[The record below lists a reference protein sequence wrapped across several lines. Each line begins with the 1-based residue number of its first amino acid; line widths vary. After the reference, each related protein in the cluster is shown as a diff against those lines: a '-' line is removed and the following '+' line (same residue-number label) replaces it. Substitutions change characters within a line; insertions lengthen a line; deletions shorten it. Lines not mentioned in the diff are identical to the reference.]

1 MMYPFVM
8 VVIAVFG
15 PGLGEYD
22 TREEHIYYGTMAECE
37 RNMKWKEDELM
48 SDPEFRGASITCKS
62 R

>member
-1 MMYPFVM
+1 M
-8 VVIAVFG
+8 VVIAMFG
-15 PGLGEYD
+15 GGLGEYD

>member
-1 MMYPFVM
+1 MI
-8 VVIAVFG
+8 VVAVFG

-37 RNMKWKEDELM
+37 QNMKVKEAELM
-48 SDPEFRGASITCKS
+48 TDPSFRGASITCKS